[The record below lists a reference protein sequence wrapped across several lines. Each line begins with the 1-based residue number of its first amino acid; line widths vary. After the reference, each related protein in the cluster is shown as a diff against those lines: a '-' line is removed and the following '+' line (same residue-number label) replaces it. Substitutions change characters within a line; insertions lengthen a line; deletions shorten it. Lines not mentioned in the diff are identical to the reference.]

1 MAYISKVKLPNN
13 SEYLIKDKEA
23 HYYGVCSTANNVA
36 VKSVTISGF
45 ELVEGVRI
53 SVKFENENIAN
64 NPSLSINGG
73 TAIPI
78 KLEYGNI
85 GPWNDGEIVDLIYN
99 NNKWNIVNYS
109 KIEVIHL

>member
-23 HYYGVCSTANNVA
+23 HYYGVCSSANNVA
-36 VKSVTISGF
+36 IKSVTISGF

-53 SVKFENENIAN
+53 SVKFENENIAD

-73 TAIPI
+73 TAINFQ
-78 KLEYGNI
+78 LENDNI
-85 GPWNDGEIVDLIYN
+85 GLWDAGEIVDLRYDGTN
-99 NNKWNIVNYS
+99 WCVVNYS
-109 KIEVIHL
+109 KVEVVYL